1 MKIFNRGKSHKKK
14 FFLWPIFPKDTPIQL
29 LEDICIIYDNE
40 ELSKLKEI
48 IKLKDFLFNILEIFK
63 KIELIYKINYR
74 II

>member
-48 IKLKDFLFNILEIFK
+48 IKLKDFLTQIKGIESYPNIISLLK
-63 KIELIYKINYR
+63 LIK
-74 II
+74 